1 MGSTNVCFV
10 LTILRCCSFRRVC
23 NYVECRDKI
32 LFSSYGGDLA
42 TGSSE
47 LGELETSTRPWK
59 DAVYLETP
67 QADNVR

>member
-1 MGSTNVCFV
+1 MFALFLQSFVAVLFPECVTMLNVE
-10 LTILRCCSFRRVC
+10 TR
-23 NYVECRDKI
+23 

-47 LGELETSTRPWK
+47 LGELETSTRQWK